1 VTHDSFFLKGF
12 ACDNVIEYELVTA
25 NGTVV
30 TVTEDVNS
38 DIFWALRGGG
48 KSHTQG
54 PHHHP
59 MRQSDKITGNMIGIV
74 TMYTLITYDIGEVW
88 GGDMTW
94 DPKYMS
100 EINAAIS
107 GFTANNKDS
116 RAALIPGYTFVAGN
130 QSSHISMAY
139 FYDGPSPP
147 AKVFAAFTSVPSLSD
162 TTKTQRY
169 PQLLDIPGTTSAT
182 GLRTTNAVNS
192 LPNMCISNMTSFLDW
207 HWNHSSRAP
216 FMSSRKHFEIQ
227 LFTMALQPISVGL
240 QQAST
245 AHGSGALAVHPDH
258 GDKMWIEYDI
268 GWMGS
273 TCDTECPQQVKDLAD
288 QAVEYQREMY
298 AESTPTNYV
307 SGDLSYVS

>member
-116 RAALIPGYTFVAGN
+116 RAALIPGYT
-130 QSSHISMAY
+130 
-139 FYDGPSPP
+139 
-147 AKVFAAFTSVPSLSD
+147 SLSD

-268 GWMGS
+268 GWLGS
-273 TCDTECPQQVKDLAD
+273 TCDTKCPQQVKDLAD

>member
-1 VTHDSFFLKGF
+1 
-12 ACDNVIEYELVTA
+12 
-25 NGTVV
+25 
-30 TVTEDVNS
+30 
-38 DIFWALRGGG
+38 
-48 KSHTQG
+48 
-54 PHHHP
+54 
-59 MRQSDKITGNMIGIV
+59 
-74 TMYTLITYDIGEVW
+74 
-88 GGDMTW
+88 MTW

-107 GFTANNKDS
+107 DFTANNKDS
-116 RAALIPGYTFVAGN
+116 RAALIPGYTFIAGN
-130 QSSHISMAY
+130 QSRHISMAY

-147 AKVFAAFTSVPSLSD
+147 AKVFEAFTSVPSLSD
-162 TTKTQRY
+162 TTKMQRY

-192 LPNMCISNMTSFLDW
+192 LPNMGLSNMTSFLDW
-207 HWNHSSRAP
+207 HCNHSSRAP
-216 FMSSRKHFEIQ
+216 FMSLRKHFGIR

-240 QQAST
+240 QQASA

-268 GWMGS
+268 GWQGS

-298 AESTPTNYV
+298 AESIPTNYV